1 MCSDRPDSQKT
12 RLVVHQVASWH
23 VLSCTKPKNTYE
35 NLETF
40 HSTEQTELAE
50 KLGSE
55 VTGQKKVCC
64 YHYLQHMLVSLSH
77 SLRQVKRL
85 GRYKGVVRL
94 CWGADSLHGQQG

>member
-35 NLETF
+35 NLETLY
-40 HSTEQTELAE
+40 STEQTELAE

-55 VTGQKKVCC
+55 VT
-64 YHYLQHMLVSLSH
+64 
-77 SLRQVKRL
+77 
-85 GRYKGVVRL
+85 
-94 CWGADSLHGQQG
+94 